1 MSGSSYLSYGGILKV
16 VRTDGSTLNNANAGV
31 AATNDTSLKIK
42 NNDDYEESYQT
53 STDFFWAAK
62 NPGAWANGLKVC
74 IIDNLADQR
83 IGLNTTGF
91 SNTDNLKLSV
101 GMGVSHAVTGVLIG
115 NGTTSEFTG
124 HIRGI
129 ITGINTSSDG
139 NSSIDVKVIS

>member
-1 MSGSSYLSYGGILKV
+1 M
-16 VRTDGSTLNNANAGV
+16 
-31 AATNDTSLKIK
+31 
-42 NNDDYEESYQT
+42 
-53 STDFFWAAK
+53 
-62 NPGAWANGLKVC
+62 
-74 IIDNLADQR
+74 ADQR

-91 SNTDNLKLSV
+91 SNTDNLRLSV

-139 NSSIDVKVIS
+139 TVSIDVKVISRVSSAGTVTDVDYAKSDKTRSFQGSKHCSSTTPQVLVLDYTINSGTVVDWYDQQQLH